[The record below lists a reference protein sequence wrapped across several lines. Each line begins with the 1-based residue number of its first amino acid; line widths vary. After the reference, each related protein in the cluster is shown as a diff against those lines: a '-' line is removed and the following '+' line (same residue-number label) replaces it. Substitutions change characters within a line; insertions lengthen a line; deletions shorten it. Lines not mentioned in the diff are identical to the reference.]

1 MKACK
6 GSRRAGQISG
16 FLILMI
22 VLAMAAL
29 VCAYVFYSISD
40 ERRSN
45 LEATQKA
52 IRESDQRLGEAQSNI
67 QKWQQVVG
75 VEDVAEVVRKVEEF
89 DPELVG
95 TRRNLAGLIHT
106 LEEMRDESL
115 RRQQIAEHNLVKAKK
130 ALDGVTAEYEANQK
144 AKQEELNAFRKRLA
158 AAESELKKVKQ
169 EYNSKTG
176 TLKSEGKNAQ
186 RKISQ
191 LKEELEEEQRRHVLE
206 VQRLKIE
213 LGTKLE
219 EIRSKMREFMVEA
232 DGKILFVEP
241 ALNTV
246 TINIGR
252 KDGVKAG
259 MVFKVYRLDETG
271 ERVEK
276 GRIRVRR
283 ADAGVSICEI
293 VDTAKA
299 QALVPSDLIDSP
311 LFPEGHN
318 FCVIGIYPRKEGYD
332 HARWEIVDI
341 IKSFGGNIVDKV
353 DLTTDYVI
361 QGIVEHYEAFNLSDY
376 IDTRGREFDELPK
389 WDVERQLGRRLED
402 LNAEELRD
410 IMDGDVERRNN
421 ALEFRVPVLTADEFM
436 QYVAR

>member
-75 VEDVAEVVRKVEEF
+75 VEDVVEVVRKVEEF

-293 VDTAKA
+293 VDTAKT

>member
-75 VEDVAEVVRKVEEF
+75 VEDVVEVVRKVEEF

-271 ERVEK
+271 ERVDK

-341 IKSFGGNIVDKV
+341 IKNFGGNIVDKV

-389 WDVERQLGRRLED
+389 WDVERQLGRGLED